1 MNYLKILL
9 GSTEFLSF
17 LIGLIVSSLFLIANE
32 GYITSIIYSIIIWII
47 YEITVIFKKE
57 EIDLDYNSFPEL
69 LLKVKVMISAIK
81 SEFPIKDLYYLGIS
95 VLIIFLVSIFL

>member
-57 EIDLDYNSFPEL
+57 DIDLDYNSFPEL
-69 LLKVKVMISAIK
+69 LLKVKISAIK